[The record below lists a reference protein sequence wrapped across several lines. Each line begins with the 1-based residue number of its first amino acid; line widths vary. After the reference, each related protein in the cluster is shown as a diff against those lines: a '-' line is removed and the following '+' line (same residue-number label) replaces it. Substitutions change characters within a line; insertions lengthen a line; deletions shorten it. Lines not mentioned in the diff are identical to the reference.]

1 MKPAVLELARQLI
14 AIPSVNPAGDPGT
27 SHTGE
32 AEIAAFLSDFLRSI
46 GAEVSL
52 VEVLP
57 GRPNVI
63 GRFRSNSTE
72 KLPSSKPRLAFA
84 PHTDTVGVSGMT
96 VPSFSG
102 EIREGRLYGRG
113 ACDTKGPMA
122 AQLWALSEM
131 RHELA
136 DLSHEIVFLGLADEE
151 AGQAGAI
158 AAAASEK
165 LDFVIVAEPT
175 SMQIVHTHKGSIW
188 LDITTHGVAAHS
200 SRPELG
206 RNAIY
211 EMSRVLRCIE
221 DVISPQ
227 LASKF
232 HPILGAP
239 TISAGVIR
247 GGTKCNV
254 VPDLCVLE
262 VDVRTV
268 PGMENF
274 AAELIVALQ
283 KVAPTAELRVKK
295 QSASLETDLAHPMIE
310 RLRRYD
316 CHPTGAPWF
325 CDAAIFAAAGIP
337 SIAMGPGSISQ
348 AHTADEW
355 IDIAELEAGAETF
368 RQFLSGLR

>member
-1 MKPAVLELARQLI
+1 MTALDLARELI

-27 SHTGE
+27 NHTGE
-32 AEIAAFLSDFLRSI
+32 AEMAAFLADFLRSI

-57 GRPNVI
+57 GRPNVV

-72 KLPSSKPRLAFA
+72 KPKPRLAFA
-84 PHTDTVGVSGMT
+84 PHTDTVGVSGMK

-102 EIREGRLYGRG
+102 EIREGQLYGRG

-122 AQLWALSEM
+122 AQLWALWKM
-131 RHELA
+131 RDQLA
-136 DLSHEIVFLGLADEE
+136 DLSHEIVFLGLIDEE

-175 SMQIVHTHKGSIW
+175 SMEIVHTHKGCLW
-188 LDITTHGVAAHS
+188 LEITTRGVAAHS

-211 EMSRVLRCIE
+211 EMGRVLREIE
-221 DVISPQ
+221 DVISPL
-227 LASKF
+227 LASKI
-232 HPILGAP
+232 HPTLGAP

-254 VPDLCVLE
+254 VPDVCVLE

-268 PGMENF
+268 PGMEKF
-274 AAELIVALQ
+274 SSELEAILQ
-283 KVAPTAELRVKK
+283 KVAPTTELLVKK
-295 QSASLETDLAHPMIE
+295 QSASLETDLAHPIID
-310 RLRRYD
+310 RLRRYN
-316 CHPTGAPWF
+316 CQPTGAPWF
-325 CDAAIFAAAGIP
+325 CDAAVFAAAGIP
-337 SIAMGPGSISQ
+337 SIAIGPGSISQ

-355 IDIAELEAGAETF
+355 IEIAELERGAEIF
-368 RQFLSGLR
+368 RQFLEDLR